1 MASNLLN
8 DRTIRSTIPQ
18 EVEIFLNDGDG
29 LRLRIRPN
37 GGRDWFYIYRR
48 PGVLTPTKLMLG
60 SYPTLKLADAREIA
74 TEYRKLRQQGL
85 DPKVVREEAE
95 RKQAQAWASNPL
107 PQTLSELFDYWSE
120 HYLTRSNR
128 DGRMRRKDGGAEIT
142 RAFKAD
148 VLPVLGNMR
157 LPDIR
162 KGHIAAILDEILSRG
177 SNRMANQML
186 SNLRQ
191 LFRFAVSRDFMDI
204 EPTAGLEKKDF
215 GGHEAPRERVLSE
228 AEIRLLSERL
238 PAANMS
244 SHSQAAIWLML
255 ATACRVSELITAE
268 WQELDFDAGEWTIP
282 GHKAK
287 NGREH
292 IVHLSGFALGYFQA
306 LFDVRQSSRWVF
318 PAQRKNDEPL
328 CVKTLQKQ
336 IKDRQRLQQM
346 KGRSKETSA
355 LLLPGGE
362 WKTHDLRRTAA
373 TLMGE
378 LGIRPDVIDRCQNH
392 VEVSKVTR
400 TYQRQEL
407 LFERRQAFNRLG
419 DHLVLLTTSDSNIPR
434 LRNFQENK
442 RGLLVETNSP
452 PNSRAL

>member
-8 DRTIRSTIPQ
+8 DRTIRSTLPQ
-18 EVEIFLNDGDG
+18 DVEIFLNDGDG

-107 PQTLSELFDYWSE
+107 PQTLSELVDYWSD
-120 HYLTRSNR
+120 HYLTRTNR
-128 DGRMRRKDGGAEIT
+128 DGRMRRKDGGAEII

-204 EPTAGLEKKDF
+204 EPTAGLEKKD
-215 GGHEAPRERVLSE
+215 
-228 AEIRLLSERL
+228 
-238 PAANMS
+238 
-244 SHSQAAIWLML
+244 
-255 ATACRVSELITAE
+255 
-268 WQELDFDAGEWTIP
+268 
-282 GHKAK
+282 
-287 NGREH
+287 
-292 IVHLSGFALGYFQA
+292 
-306 LFDVRQSSRWVF
+306 
-318 PAQRKNDEPL
+318 
-328 CVKTLQKQ
+328 
-336 IKDRQRLQQM
+336 
-346 KGRSKETSA
+346 
-355 LLLPGGE
+355 
-362 WKTHDLRRTAA
+362 
-373 TLMGE
+373 
-378 LGIRPDVIDRCQNH
+378 
-392 VEVSKVTR
+392 
-400 TYQRQEL
+400 
-407 LFERRQAFNRLG
+407 
-419 DHLVLLTTSDSNIPR
+419 
-434 LRNFQENK
+434 
-442 RGLLVETNSP
+442 
-452 PNSRAL
+452 